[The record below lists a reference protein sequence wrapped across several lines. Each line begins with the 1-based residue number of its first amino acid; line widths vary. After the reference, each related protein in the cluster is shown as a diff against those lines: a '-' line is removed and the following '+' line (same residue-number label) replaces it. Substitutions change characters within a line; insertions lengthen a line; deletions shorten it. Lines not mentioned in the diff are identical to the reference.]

1 MISGTKPNWQLVTSG
16 IPWGLI
22 LGPILFDVFIKDLE
36 DTLSKFTDE
45 IKLSGAVDML
55 QVELLCRE
63 TLTGLRK
70 GLARIL

>member
-1 MISGTKPNWQLVTSG
+1 MISGTKPTWQLVTSG
-16 IPWGLI
+16 IPRGLI